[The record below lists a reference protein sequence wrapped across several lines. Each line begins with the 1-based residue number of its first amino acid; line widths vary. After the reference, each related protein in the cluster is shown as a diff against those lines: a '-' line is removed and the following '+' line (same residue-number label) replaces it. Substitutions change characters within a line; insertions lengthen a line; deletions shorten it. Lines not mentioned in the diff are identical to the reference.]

1 MKVKYAYFFYVL
13 LFFILALTAL
23 NFNYV
28 EGDDASTIL
37 HHTLGRDSNLQPVYS
52 PYHSM
57 IDTMLSLVPSQNEGT
72 LRYVSV
78 IASFLSGF
86 FVLFFLAY
94 LLKDKFLKHEE
105 HLTFFLFVLP
115 FIIPDILFNSL
126 LINPANISFA
136 LILLAHILF
145 NKYLNSKRYLYL
157 VLSVLLFGFGV
168 SFRWNNGFYLFVLF
182 GIYLLDINNNTK
194 DLSILNQFKKSF
206 LIFPLFIISVIGFI
220 QISGYSIFDIIDVY
234 KYGSSYLEESD
245 YSLLAMAASAI
256 PFITP
261 AFLVLFI
268 LGIINCFI
276 DKRFMPL
283 LLLLIAL
290 IPYSLL
296 GIYPFYKY
304 LICILI
310 PIVFIQ
316 FYGFLSIKRKVFKI
330 IIACTIFLP
339 WIFGLQLQSNSAWGP
354 GFEIKIKNSNSGD
367 LHSFNPDK
375 STKIE
380 DVKIVFGSG
389 MALPTPE
396 GPRPLYGFGGVFLK
410 DWSQFIES
418 NSNEREKAVKYA
430 LENKCNIL
438 QDVDHA
444 YIFTKLSEKNLQMQ
458 IPYSS
463 TDKLYMRRKFTSK
476 KDTVFV
482 DVFNNKTELF
492 NLETM
497 AKYRQEG
504 NCIIIYS
511 SYSNIIT
518 KLKGVYLTKFEQ
530 QGAYWGILKK

>member
-1 MKVKYAYFFYVL
+1 MKVKYAYFFYIL

-57 IDTMLSLVPSQNEGT
+57 LDTMLSLVPSQNEGT
-72 LRYVSV
+72 LRYISV
-78 IASFLSGF
+78 TASFLSGF
-86 FVLFFLAY
+86 FVIFFLAY
-94 LLKDKFLKHEE
+94 LLKDKFLKYEE
-105 HLTFFLFVLP
+105 HLTYFLFLLP
-115 FIIPDILFNSL
+115 FFIPDILFNSL

-136 LILLAHILF
+136 LILLAHMLF

-182 GIYLLDINNNTK
+182 GVYLLDINNNTK
-194 DLSILNQFKKSF
+194 GVSILNQFKKSF
-206 LIFPLFIISVIGFI
+206 LIFPLFIISVVGFI

-234 KYGSSYLEESD
+234 KYGSSYLEKSD

-261 AFLVLFI
+261 VFLLLFI
-268 LGIINCFI
+268 LGIINCLR
-276 DKRFMPL
+276 DKRYMPL
-283 LLLLIAL
+283 TLLLIAL
-290 IPYSLL
+290 IPYFLL

-304 LICILI
+304 LICILV
-310 PIVFIQ
+310 PLVFIQ
-316 FYGFLSIKRKVFKI
+316 FYGFLSIKRKVFKTI
-330 IIACTIFLP
+330 IVCSVFLP
-339 WIFGLQLQSNSAWGP
+339 WILGLQIQSNSAWGP
-354 GFEIKIKNSNSGD
+354 GFEMKIKNSNSND
-367 LHSFNPDK
+367 LNSFNPDN
-375 STKIE
+375 STAIKQ
-380 DVKIVFGSG
+380 VKLNFGSG
-389 MALPTPE
+389 MAMPTPE
-396 GPRPLYGFGGVFLK
+396 GPRPLYGFGKVFLT
-410 DWSQFIES
+410 DWYQFIET
-418 NSNEREKAVKYA
+418 NNNEREMAVKYA

-444 YIFTKLSEKNLQMQ
+444 YIFTKLIEKKLQMRK
-458 IPYSS
+458 PYGSA
-463 TDKLYMRRKFTSK
+463 DNLYTRREFTSE

-492 NLETM
+492 NFEIMT
-497 AKYRQEG
+497 KYRQED
-504 NCIIIYS
+504 NCIVIYS

-518 KLKGVYLTKFEQ
+518 KLKGIYLTKFEQ